1 MNVKAK
7 SPQLWIQILDC
18 RLDRLEDIGPIKIA
32 EARTARLWLSI
43 IVRPPHF
50 VARKGFVG
58 VVADAHSGPGE
69 SRRLSA
75 THL

>member
-18 RLDRLEDIGPIKIA
+18 RLDRLENIGPIKIA
-32 EARTARLWLSI
+32 EARTERLWLSI
-43 IVRPPHF
+43 IVRSPHF

-58 VVADAHSGPGE
+58 VVADAHSSPGE
-69 SRRLSA
+69 SGRLS
-75 THL
+75 TTRL